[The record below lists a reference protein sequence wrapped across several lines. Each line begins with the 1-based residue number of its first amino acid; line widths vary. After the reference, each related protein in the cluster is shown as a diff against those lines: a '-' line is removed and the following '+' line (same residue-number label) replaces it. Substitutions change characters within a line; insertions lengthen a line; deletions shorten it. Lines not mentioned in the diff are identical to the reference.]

1 MIFGLLVGDNPR
13 LFYLGGLRR
22 EAKTLTPPT
31 PSTQTASQLTS
42 EIWRPAETDPGT
54 YFPSQLGH
62 ISTRFTPSSWIDH
75 DRVFCS
81 TFHFN
86 KSHFLSRIKTTL
98 RASTLSLFTEP
109 GRCRW
114 FFFKHHEPLQN
125 LRRFLRGSR
134 AALPTAAAT
143 VPVQCFR
150 IPECFC
156 VAVFELHCL
165 LCLI

>member
-1 MIFGLLVGDNPR
+1 MSCCGKELMIFGLLVGDNPR

-98 RASTLSLFTEP
+98 RASTL
-109 GRCRW
+109 RVC
-114 FFFKHHEPLQN
+114 LQN
-125 LRRFLRGSR
+125 QADVGGFSSSIMNRYR
-134 AALPTAAAT
+134 T
-143 VPVQCFR
+143 
-150 IPECFC
+150 
-156 VAVFELHCL
+156 
-165 LCLI
+165 